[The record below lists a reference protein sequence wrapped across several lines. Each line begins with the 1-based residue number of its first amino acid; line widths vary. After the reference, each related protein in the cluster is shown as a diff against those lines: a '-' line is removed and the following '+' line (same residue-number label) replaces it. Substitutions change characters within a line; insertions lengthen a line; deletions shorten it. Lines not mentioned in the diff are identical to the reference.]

1 MIIPAAL
8 VVLTGILVVVA
19 LLVYRL
25 VHPVEAPEDIN
36 PSHFLI
42 PSQDVLLTAHDGAE
56 MPAWWIPGTKGAPAI
71 ILVPGHGMSR
81 ADSLSLASALRQKGF
96 HGLTFDLRGSGAVP
110 IGSSSLGPMESMDLL
125 GAINFV
131 RTRPEADKARIGIWG
146 VDVGAWAALTAAAAR
161 PEVAALAVDSVF
173 TSPSDFVRARLA
185 EDFGSAGRMAQF
197 GCSLLFRAYSLM
209 RGIAHREIPLQA
221 LADRS
226 VLFIQGENRRDLART
241 TESLYDRL
249 KSQKEMISV
258 PKSRVRR
265 MTGEEL
271 RNYDRQVS
279 NFFALHMP
287 VKAQPKTRKSPATQ
301 RS

>member
-19 LLVYRL
+19 LLAYRL

-36 PSHFLI
+36 PSHFMI
-42 PSQDVLLTAHDGAE
+42 PAQDVLLAAHGGAE
-56 MPAWWIPGTKGAPAI
+56 MPAWWIPGTKGAPAV

-81 ADSLSLASALRQKGF
+81 SDALSLASALRDRGF
-96 HGLTFDLRGSGAVP
+96 HALTYDVRGSGAVP

-131 RTRPEADKARIGIWG
+131 RNRPEADRAQIGIWG
-146 VDVGAWAALTAAAAR
+146 VDVGGWAALTAAAAK
-161 PEVAALAVDSVF
+161 PEVTALAVDSVF
-173 TSPSDFVRARLA
+173 DSAGDFIRAKLA
-185 EDFGSAGRMAQF
+185 EEFGSVGRISQL
-197 GCSLLFRAYSLM
+197 GCSLLFRTYSLVQ
-209 RGIAHREIPLQA
+209 GIAHQEIPLQS

-226 VLFIQGENRRDLART
+226 VLFIQGENRRDLAHT
-241 TESLYDRL
+241 TEMLYERL
-249 KSQKEMISV
+249 KPRKEMVSF

-271 RNYDRQVS
+271 RSYDRQVS
-279 NFFALHMP
+279 NFFALHLP
-287 VKAQPKTRKSPATQ
+287 IKAQPKTRKSPVTQ